1 MTPPPDLPAPGRAGY
16 KPDMPDAEF
25 PVSRC
30 AICAKDVLCHLA
42 LAPDDVEIFRCVDCA
57 SEISRPAVRWVGFH
71 DIEALGYGFVLPEAG
86 CGRPDCGQGRCG
98 RA

>member
-1 MTPPPDLPAPGRAGY
+1 
-16 KPDMPDAEF
+16 MPDAEF

-30 AICAKDVLCHLA
+30 ATCAKDVLCQVA
-42 LAPDDVEIFRCVDCA
+42 LEAAGGGDAEVFRCIECERPV
-57 SEISRPAVRWVGFH
+57 SRAAVRWLGFH
-71 DIEALGYGFVLPEAG
+71 DIEGLGYGFVLPEAG